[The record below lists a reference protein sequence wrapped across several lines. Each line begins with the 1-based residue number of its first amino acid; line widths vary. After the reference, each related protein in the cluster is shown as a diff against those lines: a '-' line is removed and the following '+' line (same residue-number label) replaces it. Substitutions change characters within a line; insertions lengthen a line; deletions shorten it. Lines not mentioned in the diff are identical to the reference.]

1 MTDGRLRAS
10 WRALHPSPW
19 GVEDHH
25 WHRGNAADLQAL
37 TPGEPA
43 QLVFDFYPVS
53 YVFRAGH
60 RVRVRLVTS
69 IGQDYQEPPLN
80 EGRTPTLSLY
90 RGGDRASLVEVPIV
104 E

>member
-1 MTDGRLRAS
+1 MAVFARPGEPCIRLPGAS
-10 WRALHPSPW
+10 RTIT
-19 GVEDHH
+19 GI
-25 WHRGNAADLQAL
+25 AAMRPTSLQAL